1 MKDKIYDLLI
11 IGGGPAGMTAAIYAS
26 RAGLDYALIEQG
38 FPGGQVLNT
47 EEVENYPGFTSISGM
62 DLGAKFMEHASALG
76 MEQIME
82 EVTDLEVGEEVKI
95 VRTFSG
101 DYRARNLL
109 LCTGA
114 SPRKLGVDGEEK
126 FRGKGVSYCATCD
139 GAFFRGQKTVIVG
152 GGDTAVS
159 DAIYLSKI
167 CEQVTLIHRRDS
179 LRAAD
184 YLQKK
189 LLAKENVQVLWNSQ
203 LKEIQGEDKVS
214 SVTVVSDQS
223 ETQVPA
229 KGVFI
234 AVGITPN
241 SSLLKGKVDTDG
253 AGYILTDGHMQTS
266 IRGVYAAGDVR
277 KKELRQIITAAADG
291 AIAIESIVSGL

>member
-1 MKDKIYDLLI
+1 M
-11 IGGGPAGMTAAIYAS
+11 
-26 RAGLDYALIEQG
+26 
-38 FPGGQVLNT
+38 
-47 EEVENYPGFTSISGM
+47 
-62 DLGAKFMEHASALG
+62 
-76 MEQIME
+76 
-82 EVTDLEVGEEVKI
+82 
-95 VRTFSG
+95 
-101 DYRARNLL
+101 
-109 LCTGA
+109 
-114 SPRKLGVDGEEK
+114 
-126 FRGKGVSYCATCD
+126 
-139 GAFFRGQKTVIVG
+139 IVG

-291 AIAIESIVSGL
+291 AIAIESIVAGL

>member
-1 MKDKIYDLLI
+1 MNEKIYDLLI

-26 RAGLDYALIEQG
+26 RAGLDYAVIEQG

-62 DLGAKFMEHASALG
+62 DLGAKFMEHATALG

-82 EVTDLEVGEEVKI
+82 EVTDLEVGEEMKT

-101 DYRARNLL
+101 EYRARKLL
-109 LCTGA
+109 FCTGA
-114 SPRKLGVDGEEK
+114 SPRRLGVPGEEE

-139 GAFFRGQKTVIVG
+139 GAFFRGQKTVIAG

-159 DAIYLSKI
+159 DAVYLSKI
-167 CEQVTLIHRRDS
+167 CEEVTLVHRRDS

-189 LLAKENVQVLWNSQ
+189 LFAKENVNVLWNSQ
-203 LKEIQGEDKVS
+203 IREITGDNKVS
-214 SVTVVSDQS
+214 SITV
-223 ETQVPA
+223 ETGGSREQIPA

-241 SSLLKGKVDTDG
+241 SALLKGKVDTDG
-253 AGYILTDGHMQTS
+253 GGYILTDEHMQTS

-277 KKELRQIITAAADG
+277 QKGLRQIITAAADA
-291 AIAIESIVSGL
+291 AIAVESIVAAL